1 MAERLI
7 VKNFGPI
14 KEVDLDLRQTTIFIG
29 EQASGK
35 STLAKLIGLFRHRNM
50 FATYSSENE
59 LWNEFVT
66 EADNIGLLNYFN
78 VISYL
83 EYSSIDLHIVIQNTN
98 IQVLKNDFFGN
109 QINLKKL
116 LQNDFP
122 NLEDSTITHKEF
134 LSEILK
140 KLASNPNIGKE
151 YIDALQNSAFYYYIP
166 AERIL
171 IPTISQSLFSLISTK
186 TNLPSVLTSF
196 GSFYEVARAFNSNY
210 NIDFLGIQFIHND
223 KGDFIKDN
231 NVLLE
236 LQRSSTGLQSLIP
249 MLLVLTYGDRNDDSD
264 IHFIIEEPE
273 LNLYPTTQ
281 HDVMK
286 FIISKCT
293 NENQQLTITTHSPYV
308 LSTLNVLLMA
318 HQAGQHDKEEVT
330 KIIPEESWVNP
341 EEINVYFLE
350 KSGIARQIFDRE
362 IGMISENEL
371 DNVSMV
377 ISDEFDELM
386 DIYRSV
392 PA

>member
-140 KLASNPNIGKE
+140 KLAANPNIGKE